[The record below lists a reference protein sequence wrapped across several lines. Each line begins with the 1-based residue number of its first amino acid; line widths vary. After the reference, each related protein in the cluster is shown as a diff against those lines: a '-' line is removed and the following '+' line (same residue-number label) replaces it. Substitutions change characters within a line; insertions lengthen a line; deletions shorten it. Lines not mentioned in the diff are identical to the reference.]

1 MDFET
6 LKRQMQEAGIAGA
19 GGAGFPSYGKLSEGL
34 KVLLV
39 NGSECEPLLY
49 TDYHLLKRELS
60 TVLSG
65 ADAIAETLGIPEAL
79 LCIKT
84 HTAERL
90 GLKDGERLMGRV
102 RVKLLPDVY
111 PVGDEVSLIYQAT
124 GRLVRPG
131 ELPKSAGVLVYNAE
145 TVYNVGEKLLTGEDL
160 TTKWLTVG
168 GAIPEP
174 FVVRVPLGTPVSAIF
189 ERHSITV
196 PEGYAVLDGGPSM
209 GKLIDPER
217 AVVTKTT
224 KGILILPE
232 GIEAVRS
239 KQIDAKMSVAR
250 AETACCQCTRCTDVC
265 PRALLGYPIEPHKL
279 VRTSPQAAEADAS
292 LVLAASLCCGC
303 GLCTDFACCQGISPK
318 AVIDHYKGVLKKH
331 GLRYTRR
338 TEPKVSADREYRMIP
353 VERWK
358 KSLGVEKFDK
368 IPRYLGEES
377 YSRVELPLLQSIG
390 APAVPTVENGAQ
402 VERGQRIAD
411 PAEGLSL
418 PLHASIAGT
427 VHIRERA
434 IVIERKSSCSE
445 QSASSN

>member
-1 MDFET
+1 
-6 LKRQMQEAGIAGA
+6 MQEAGIAGA

-49 TDYHLLKRELS
+49 TDFHLLKRELS

-65 ADAIAETLGIPEAL
+65 AETVAEVLGIPEVL
-79 LCIKT
+79 LCIKA
-84 HTAERL
+84 HTAEQLSR
-90 GLKDGERLMGRV
+90 KDGEPLSSRA
-102 RVKLLPDVY
+102 RVKILPDVY

-124 GRLVRPG
+124 GKVVAPG
-131 ELPKSAGVLVYNAE
+131 ALPKTAGVLVFNAE
-145 TVYNVGEKLLTGEDL
+145 TAYNIGQKVLRGENVTE
-160 TTKWLTVG
+160 KWVTVG
-168 GAIPEP
+168 GAVEAP
-174 FVVRVPLGTPVSAIF
+174 FVVRVPLGTPVSDLFA
-189 ERHSITV
+189 RHSVAV

-224 KGILILPE
+224 KAILVLPE
-232 GIEAVRS
+232 SIEAVRS
-239 KQIDAKMSVAR
+239 KRMDAEMSVAR
-250 AETACCQCTRCTDVC
+250 AETACCQCTHCTDVC

-318 AVIDHYKGVLKKH
+318 AVIDHYKTVLKRH
-331 GLRYTRR
+331 NLRFGARVT
-338 TEPKVSADREYRMIP
+338 PKVSAEREYRMIP

-358 KSLGVEKFDK
+358 KALGVAKFDK
-368 IPRYLGEES
+368 LPRFLGEES

-390 APAVPTVENGAQ
+390 APALPAVENGAK
-402 VERGQRIAD
+402 VERGQIIANA
-411 PAEGLSL
+411 AEGLSL

-427 VHIRERA
+427 VRILGGA
-434 IVIERKSSCSE
+434 IEIERKE
-445 QSASSN
+445 